1 MGKLEEYKRKRR
13 FDRTPEPSG
22 EPEPDAGEAGAPKP
36 KEREISRSA
45 RNDGAA
51 GGGRVPAGKP
61 AATGKRTR
69 LPMPK
74 LPQVEVRPGQEHG
87 DTFVVQKHR
96 ATRLHYD
103 FRLAIDGTLKSWAVP
118 KGPSQNHGDKRL
130 AVMTEDH
137 PLDYANF
144 EGKIPEGNYGA
155 GTVMVWDRG
164 TFRLEGDLDAL
175 KQLEKG
181 DVKFSL
187 NGEKLKGSFV
197 LVKLKQSEKG
207 NEWLM
212 IKHKDAAE
220 DSAWK
225 IDDHDGSALTG
236 RILEEIKEEL
246 PPKHGRIPIQ
256 AKEVSGARKAAMP
269 SRLEP
274 MLATLAGRPFS
285 DPKWLFEIK
294 WDGVRA
300 VAWIDDGSLTLRSRN
315 AIDMTGRYPEL
326 AGLPGELAARQAIL
340 DGEIVALD
348 ERGHSNFELLQERM
362 HVRVPSENLIS
373 QIPVIYYA
381 FDLLYCDGYD
391 LREAPLLERKQLL
404 QKLLW
409 TSARLRFSDHQ
420 LEHGKELFKL
430 ADQNGLEGMLA
441 KQIESRYVS
450 ERSTS
455 WLKLKITKTVDAVI
469 GGWSEARTPAL
480 PFGSLLLGLY
490 EGKRLR
496 FIGHV
501 GSGFD
506 AKKLKEL
513 SNKLKELATSA
524 CPFDTVPETN
534 EKPSWVSPE
543 LVARVKFGGW
553 TDEHALRHP
562 VFIALRADARPADC
576 QWENEVASGTSD
588 ANAVPAVVR
597 APEVVGRV
605 LNTKAQI
612 EAELFR
618 GRSETVTIELDG
630 KRLRFS
636 NLNKVYFPE
645 PGYTKRDLLAYY
657 YRMAD
662 FILPFLRD
670 RALVLRRYP
679 DGIKGQA
686 FFQKDMREGL
696 PEWFK
701 TAPIDSEKKGE
712 AIQYATADDRASL
725 LFLTGLG
732 CIDHNP
738 WSNRIADFEHPDYF
752 FFDLDPSDGTE
763 FSVVVTIAQ
772 ALHEKLEELRLAH
785 FVKTSGATGIHIFI
799 PVEPVYSYEQLRTF
813 GEIIARTVTAE
824 HPNLVTN
831 ERTVAKRPVGRI
843 LIDVQ
848 QNAHGRPLAAAYSI
862 RAFPQ
867 APVSCPLLPRELRPS
882 LRPETLN
889 IKTVFARLKEK
900 GDLWGDFWKRRQR
913 LEQAI
918 ELLSE
923 RVPPR
928 TKKAP

>member
-1 MGKLEEYKRKRR
+1 MAKLGEYQRYRR

-22 EPEPDAGEAGAPKP
+22 EPEP
-36 KEREISRSA
+36 
-45 RNDGAA
+45 
-51 GGGRVPAGKP
+51 VAGKVQDQP
-61 AATGKRTR
+61 SPGAKRTR
-69 LPMPK
+69 LPKPK
-74 LPQVEVRPGQEHG
+74 LPQLEVRRGAEHG
-87 DTFVVQKHR
+87 DTFVVEKHR

-118 KGPSQNHGDKRL
+118 KGPSQSHADKRL
-130 AVMTEDH
+130 AVQTEDH

-164 TFRLEGDLDAL
+164 TFHVEGNLGAL

-181 DVKFSL
+181 EIKFSL
-187 NGEKLKGSFV
+187 NGEKLRGSFV

-220 DSAWK
+220 DSSWN
-225 IDDHDGSALTG
+225 IDEHDGSALTG
-236 RILEEIKEEL
+236 RTIEEIKEEL
-246 PPKHGRIPIQ
+246 PPKRQAIPIHPSELQ
-256 AKEVSGARKAAMP
+256 GARKAAMP
-269 SRLEP
+269 SRVEP
-274 MLATLAGRPFS
+274 MLATLADHPFS
-285 DPKWLFEIK
+285 DPNWLFEIK

-300 VAWIDDGSLTLRSRN
+300 LARIENGALALRSRN
-315 AIDMTGRYPEL
+315 SIDITKRYPEL
-326 AGLPGELAARQAIL
+326 ASLPNALAARQAIL

-348 ERGHSNFELLQERM
+348 AQGHSSFERLQERM
-362 HVRVPSENLIS
+362 HVRAPSESLVT
-373 QIPVIYYA
+373 QMRVVYFV

-404 QKLLW
+404 QRLLY
-409 TSARLRFSDHQ
+409 TSERFRYADHQ
-420 LEHGKELFKL
+420 LEHGKELFAL
-430 ADQNGLEGMLA
+430 AEQNSLEGMVA
-441 KQIESRYVS
+441 KRADSPYVS
-450 ERSTS
+450 DRSPY
-455 WLKLKITKTVDAVI
+455 WVKLKITKTVDAVV
-469 GGWSEARTPAL
+469 GGWTEARTPAL
-480 PFGSLLLGLY
+480 PFGSLLLGLNQ
-490 EGKRLR
+490 GKKLR

-506 AKKLKEL
+506 AKKLKDL
-513 SNKLKELATSA
+513 SSRLKELAAPAS
-524 CPFDTVPETN
+524 PFDAVPETN
-534 EKPSWVSPE
+534 EKASWVSPA
-543 LVARVKFGGW
+543 LVARVKFSGW
-553 TDEHALRHP
+553 TQEHALRHP
-562 VFIALRADARPADC
+562 VFLALREDARPTDC
-576 QWENEVASGTSD
+576 QWENEVAT
-588 ANAVPAVVR
+588 AAPAAAPAVVR

-605 LNTKAQI
+605 LSTKAQI
-612 EAELFR
+612 EAELFK

-630 KRLRFS
+630 KRLRLS

-645 PGYTKRDLLAYY
+645 SGHTKRNLLAYY

-686 FFQKDMREGL
+686 FFQKDLREGL

-701 TAPIDSEKKGE
+701 TVPVDSEHRGE
-712 AIQYATADDRASL
+712 EIRYATANDRASL

-738 WSNRIADFEHPDYF
+738 WSSRLADLDHPDYF

-763 FSVVVTIAQ
+763 FSVVVTIAR
-772 ALHEKLEELRLAH
+772 ALHEKLEELRLAS
-785 FVKTSGATGIHIFI
+785 FLKTSGATGIHLYI
-799 PVEPVYSYEQLRTF
+799 PVEPVYTYDQLRTF
-813 GEIIARTVTAE
+813 AEIVARTVATE

-831 ERTVAKRPVGRI
+831 ERSVARRPAGRV

-848 QNAHGRPLAAAYSI
+848 QNALGRPLAAPYSV
-862 RAFPQ
+862 RAFPE
-867 APVSCPLLPRELRPS
+867 APVSAPLLPRELRPS
-882 LRPETLN
+882 LRPEMSN
-889 IKTVFARLKEK
+889 IKTVSTRLKEK
-900 GDLWGDFWKRRQR
+900 GDLWADFWKQRQR
-913 LEQAI
+913 LERAI
-918 ELLSE
+918 ELLSN
-923 RVPPR
+923 RMPPR